1 MQGNIADIVRINEK
15 IRAEAVRLI
24 GPDGEQVGIVSVPEA
39 LSYADRLNLDLVEVA
54 PMASPPVC
62 KVMDYG
68 KYRYEQEQKA
78 KEARKRQT
86 TISIKEI
93 KLRPKIDDHDFD
105 TKKGHV
111 ERFLKKGDKVKL
123 TIMFRGR
130 ELVHPHLGETTAPA
144 YGGGSGRDRRGRVG
158 AEPRRQEHDHDAGAQ
173 AELIRRLVLQRPL
186 RNRPQPSSGRAMLAR
201 MWMKGTGMAK
211 NKTHKGTK
219 KRIRVTATGKL
230 MRQRAFGSH
239 LLTKKSAN
247 RKRKLRKAAQ
257 IVASDTNR
265 LRSLLGR

>member
-15 IRAEAVRLI
+15 IRADTVRLI
-24 GPDGEQVGIVSVPEA
+24 GPDGEQVGIVGVPEA
-39 LSYADRLNLDLVEVA
+39 LGYADRLNLDLVEVA

-111 ERFLKKGDKVKL
+111 ERFLNKGDKVKL

-130 ELVHPHLGETTAPA
+130 ELVHPHLGERLLRRMADDLAEIGEVESEPNLD
-144 YGGGSGRDRRGRVG
+144 GRNMVM
-158 AEPRRQEHDHDAGAQ
+158 
-173 AELIRRLVLQRPL
+173 
-186 RNRPQPSSGRAMLAR
+186 MLAP
-201 MWMKGTGMAK
+201 
-211 NKTHKGTK
+211 
-219 KRIRVTATGKL
+219 KRT
-230 MRQRAFGSH
+230 
-239 LLTKKSAN
+239 
-247 RKRKLRKAAQ
+247 
-257 IVASDTNR
+257 
-265 LRSLLGR
+265 

>member
-1 MQGNIADIVRINEK
+1 
-15 IRAEAVRLI
+15 LI

-39 LSYADRLNLDLVEVA
+39 LQYADRLNLDLVEVA
-54 PMASPPVC
+54 PMATPPVC

-111 ERFLKKGDKVKL
+111 ERFLKHGDKVKL

-130 ELVHPHLGETTAPA
+130 ELVHPHLGERLLRRMAEELVEIGEVESEP
-144 YGGGSGRDRRGRVG
+144 SLDGRNMVM
-158 AEPRRQEHDHDAGAQ
+158 
-173 AELIRRLVLQRPL
+173 
-186 RNRPQPSSGRAMLAR
+186 MLAP
-201 MWMKGTGMAK
+201 
-211 NKTHKGTK
+211 
-219 KRIRVTATGKL
+219 KR
-230 MRQRAFGSH
+230 
-239 LLTKKSAN
+239 
-247 RKRKLRKAAQ
+247 
-257 IVASDTNR
+257 
-265 LRSLLGR
+265 

>member
-15 IRAEAVRLI
+15 IRADQVRLI
-24 GPDGEQVGIVSVPEA
+24 GPDGEQVGIVNTSEA
-39 LSYADRLNLDLVEVA
+39 LAYADKLNLDLVEVA
-54 PMASPPVC
+54 PMATPPVC

-93 KLRPKIDDHDFD
+93 KLRPKIDDHDFE

-130 ELVHPHLGETTAPA
+130 ELMHPHLGERLLRRMAADLADICDVESEPNLD
-144 YGGGSGRDRRGRVG
+144 GRNMVM
-158 AEPRRQEHDHDAGAQ
+158 
-173 AELIRRLVLQRPL
+173 
-186 RNRPQPSSGRAMLAR
+186 MLAP
-201 MWMKGTGMAK
+201 
-211 NKTHKGTK
+211 
-219 KRIRVTATGKL
+219 KRG
-230 MRQRAFGSH
+230 
-239 LLTKKSAN
+239 
-247 RKRKLRKAAQ
+247 
-257 IVASDTNR
+257 
-265 LRSLLGR
+265 

>member
-15 IRAEAVRLI
+15 IRADAVRLI

-39 LSYADRLNLDLVEVA
+39 LEYADRLNLDLVEVA

-93 KLRPKIDDHDFD
+93 KLRPKIDDHDFE

-111 ERFLKKGDKVKL
+111 ERFLKHGDKVKL
-123 TIMFRGR
+123 TIMFRGTGIGASASGR
-130 ELVHPHLGETTAPA
+130 EAAAPHGR
-144 YGGGSGRDRRGRVG
+144 GSGRDRRRRVRT
-158 AEPRRQEHDHDAGAQ
+158 ESRRPEHGHDAGP
-173 AELIRRLVLQRPL
+173 E
-186 RNRPQPSSGRAMLAR
+186 
-201 MWMKGTGMAK
+201 
-211 NKTHKGTK
+211 
-219 KRIRVTATGKL
+219 
-230 MRQRAFGSH
+230 
-239 LLTKKSAN
+239 AN
-247 RKRKLRKAAQ
+247 
-257 IVASDTNR
+257 
-265 LRSLLGR
+265 

>member
-1 MQGNIADIVRINEK
+1 VVPGEVQGNIADIVRINEK

-39 LSYADRLNLDLVEVA
+39 LNYADRLNLDLVEVA

-130 ELVHPHLGETTAPA
+130 ELVHPHLGERLLRRMAEDLADIGEVESEPNLD
-144 YGGGSGRDRRGRVG
+144 GRNMVMML
-158 AEPRRQEHDHDAGAQ
+158 APRR
-173 AELIRRLVLQRPL
+173 
-186 RNRPQPSSGRAMLAR
+186 S
-201 MWMKGTGMAK
+201 
-211 NKTHKGTK
+211 
-219 KRIRVTATGKL
+219 
-230 MRQRAFGSH
+230 
-239 LLTKKSAN
+239 
-247 RKRKLRKAAQ
+247 
-257 IVASDTNR
+257 
-265 LRSLLGR
+265 

>member
-15 IRAEAVRLI
+15 IRADQVRLI
-24 GPDGEQVGIVSVPEA
+24 GPDGEQVGIVGVQEA
-39 LSYADRLNLDLVEVA
+39 LNYADRLNLDLVEVA

-130 ELVHPHLGETTAPA
+130 ELVHPHLGERLLRRMAEDLAAIGEIESEP
-144 YGGGSGRDRRGRVG
+144 SLDGRNMVM
-158 AEPRRQEHDHDAGAQ
+158 
-173 AELIRRLVLQRPL
+173 
-186 RNRPQPSSGRAMLAR
+186 MLAP
-201 MWMKGTGMAK
+201 
-211 NKTHKGTK
+211 
-219 KRIRVTATGKL
+219 KRG
-230 MRQRAFGSH
+230 
-239 LLTKKSAN
+239 
-247 RKRKLRKAAQ
+247 
-257 IVASDTNR
+257 
-265 LRSLLGR
+265 